1 MRVMYLNP
9 TGQLG
14 GAETSL
20 LAILSSL
27 RRARASW
34 PLRVV
39 LAGDGPVR
47 GAVDAIGVTTSV
59 LPFPAAIA
67 RLGEHGARS
76 DGGYIRLLAQ
86 LVRAMSTVPP
96 HVGQLRREIESFRPD
111 VIHTNGL
118 KMHLLAPWAT
128 RSVPLV
134 WHLHDYL
141 GSRPLTA
148 RLMRWH
154 ASRCAVLVANS
165 QSVAA
170 DASDALGG
178 DVRIVPILNA
188 VDLDRFSPNG
198 DRADLDR
205 LAGLSPA
212 PAGTV
217 RVGLLGTFARWKGH
231 DVFLNA
237 IAQLPGE
244 LPIRAYVIG
253 DAVYDTDR
261 SQHSSDELR
270 RLAASL
276 GIAARVAFTGFIP
289 RSDTALRALDIVVHA
304 STSPEPF
311 GLVIAEA
318 MACGR
323 AVIVGRAGGAAE
335 LVSPGVDALA
345 HTPGNV
351 AELSSQ
357 IKTLT
362 TDAVLRERLGVA
374 ARATAERRF
383 DQRRLAGEL
392 IAVYESAVRP
402 SAKAS
407 RSFYRMSASPNS
419 MEREALAER
428 REQMEREAL
437 AERNS

>member
-20 LAILSSL
+20 LAILSSV

-34 PLRVV
+34 PLRLV
-39 LAGDGPVR
+39 LAGDGPLT
-47 GAVDAIGVTTSV
+47 GAADAIGVPTSV

-86 LVRAMSTVPP
+86 IVRAMSALPAY
-96 HVGQLRREIESFRPD
+96 VGQLRREIQSFRPD

-118 KMHLLAPWAT
+118 KMHLLAAWAT

-170 DASDALGG
+170 DAKKALGD
-178 DVRIVPILNA
+178 DVKIVPILNA
-188 VDLDRFSPNG
+188 SDLDRFSPNG

-205 LAGLSPA
+205 LAGLPPA

-231 DVFLNA
+231 DIFLNA
-237 IAQLPGE
+237 IAQLRRE

-253 DAVYDTDR
+253 DAVYATDR
-261 SQHSSDELR
+261 SQHSRDELR
-270 RLAASL
+270 GLASSL
-276 GIAARVAFTGFIP
+276 GIAERVAFTGFIP

-311 GLVIAEA
+311 GLVIVEA

-323 AVIVGRAGGAAE
+323 AVIVSRAGGAAE
-335 LVSPGVDALA
+335 LVSLNVDALT
-345 HTPGNV
+345 HTPGDV
-351 AELSSQ
+351 ADLAAQ
-357 IKTLT
+357 IATLAA
-362 TDAVLRERLGVA
+362 DAPLRERIGAA

-392 IAVYESAVRP
+392 IPVYESAVGR
-402 SAKAS
+402 SAES
-407 RSFYRMSASPNS
+407 RN
-419 MEREALAER
+419 MERDPSTGAGSSRAKSRDEALAER
-428 REQMEREAL
+428 L
-437 AERNS
+437 